1 MSITSNPTLSLTD
14 QCGISESAQSPIG
27 TVDISRGCEP
37 TDTTQKQSRVPNR
50 GDRNLQQNLSLQ
62 RGFFC
67 YTALCLKNCSDCVG
81 LHCKYTIYISNYKNL
96 QKFTFPTL
104 SKCGISPDAGT
115 NRTSSSVSPTAR
127 LLLFRD
133 YKTAI
138 LRDYKALKG
147 NLLFQ

>member
-27 TVDISRGCEP
+27 TVDISRGLTP

-62 RGFFC
+62 RSFFC

-96 QKFTFPTL
+96 QKFIFPT
-104 SKCGISPDAGT
+104 SKHSDTCSDAATKRGSS
-115 NRTSSSVSPTAR
+115 TSSSPTA
-127 LLLFRD
+127 
-133 YKTAI
+133 KSANVT
-138 LRDYKALKG
+138 LKKSPCG
-147 NLLFQ
+147 HKS

>member
-27 TVDISRGCEP
+27 TVDISRGREP

-96 QKFTFPTL
+96 QKFTFPT
-104 SKCGISPDAGT
+104 SKHSDTCSDAATKRGSS
-115 NRTSSSVSPTAR
+115 TSSSPTA
-127 LLLFRD
+127 
-133 YKTAI
+133 KSSNATAI
-138 LRDYKALKG
+138 IFPSGHKD
-147 NLLFQ
+147 